1 MSRPLAGPRLV
12 QYRME
17 IEEEAVMT
25 TKTEE
30 LWQLMHDGLRA
41 FIVKRVDDQE
51 HADDILQEVSVRVH
65 RQIDSVKDPE
75 RLVS

>member
-1 MSRPLAGPRLV
+1 M
-12 QYRME
+12 
-17 IEEEAVMT
+17 IKT
-25 TKTEE
+25 TEE
-30 LWQLMHDGLRA
+30 LWQLIHDRLRA

-51 HADDILQEVSVRVH
+51 HADDILQEVSVRVY